1 MFYAEIKRPIHLSG
15 KQQELC
21 VELNEKFGVT
31 PGYRLVEDGVI
42 KGEKGEARYWDY
54 ISVLGKL
61 PTFECYWNCDSTLQ
75 RSGYNRFITVDLFLE
90 NGLLLQSDLTMEV
103 HEINA
108 LSNKEGGAHLLLC
121 SIENT
126 YFQVIAY

>member
-1 MFYAEIKRPIHLSG
+1 MFYVEIKRQIYLNG

-21 VELNEKFGVT
+21 AELNEKFGVKH
-31 PGYRLVEDGVI
+31 GYRIVEDGVI
-42 KGEKGEARYWDY
+42 KGEKGDARYWDY
-54 ISVLGKL
+54 FSVLEKL
-61 PTFECYWNCDSTLQ
+61 PTFKCYWDHTSTPRGSGDSRL
-75 RSGYNRFITVDLFLE
+75 ITVDLFLE

-121 SIENT
+121 SIGNT